1 MSWPCFRQGQAMVLK
16 GEGLHLERRWKEA
29 SIEVV
34 QQQRGPSF
42 MSDRCQPRLGD
53 TLTSEIIP
61 DRLGFTNSGQEP
73 TYLTSHSSGNTPNR
87 SRPPPPRDRRRRKP
101 CGTRIVAVGRT
112 DAVQTLRPAQTRDW
126 STRSRNLGCRRR
138 FCDPRTHDRSDLGG
152 AAETSRRP
160 RRLPQSPHQA
170 TTRASAFHACV

>member
-1 MSWPCFRQGQAMVLK
+1 MVLK

-61 DRLGFTNSGQEP
+61 DRLGFTNFGQEP
-73 TYLTSHSSGNTPNR
+73 IYVSNDSI
-87 SRPPPPRDRRRRKP
+87 SRYRWIERAYSMR
-101 CGTRIVAVGRT
+101 
-112 DAVQTLRPAQTRDW
+112 
-126 STRSRNLGCRRR
+126 
-138 FCDPRTHDRSDLGG
+138 CD
-152 AAETSRRP
+152 
-160 RRLPQSPHQA
+160 
-170 TTRASAFHACV
+170 

>member
-61 DRLGFTNSGQEP
+61 DRLGFTNFGQEP
-73 TYLTSHSSGNTPNR
+73 LYESNDTHPLKEAHHDGFHRSSAAR
-87 SRPPPPRDRRRRKP
+87 RPFAL
-101 CGTRIVAVGRT
+101 GLGRVT
-112 DAVQTLRPAQTRDW
+112 QTRGGPAHRYPHPPE
-126 STRSRNLGCRRR
+126 SG
-138 FCDPRTHDRSDLGG
+138 PRLVQRPGG
-152 AAETSRRP
+152 
-160 RRLPQSPHQA
+160 
-170 TTRASAFHACV
+170 